1 MTVSLKA
8 LGADQPRCEELAIL
22 PAGVDIP
29 LATLGILWGATAGLT
44 KVKVE
49 KLCMRLDNLS
59 LLQRFDLVTG
69 MVRLHDV
76 IRKYLEGRLA
86 DRRAV
91 HAKLIDAWGDP
102 RHLPDEYAWRWYG
115 WHCLEAADTDR
126 LRKLLLTPAWI
137 KAKLEHTEVGAL
149 VADCQRLVREQQTA
163 RRELEV
169 IGPKAAWSAGPDPTI
184 RLLGDALR
192 NSAHVLARAP
202 SQLCDQLFGRL
213 RPGMSPELDKLC
225 DQLLRDPGRQKLRA
239 RFANLEP
246 AGSPRL
252 RTLAGH
258 ENSVLGAL
266 LLPDGKRALSWSFDK
281 TLRLWDLEMGNQ
293 LGEPFIG
300 HQSAVDGALLLPT
313 GKRVLSW
320 SLDETLRLWDLE
332 TGKQT
337 GDPLTGHKHTA
348 NGALLLPGGKR
359 ALSWSLDETLRLWD
373 LETGKQ
379 VGKPLIGHESC
390 VTGALLL
397 PCGRQAISW
406 SLDKTVRLWD
416 LETTKQTG
424 EPLARHEDFVNG
436 ALLLPD
442 GKR

>member
-1 MTVSLKA
+1 
-8 LGADQPRCEELAIL
+8 LARACSQL
-22 PAGVDIP
+22 RS
-29 LATLGILWGATAGLT
+29 ATNQ
-44 KVKVE
+44 K
-49 KLCMRLDNLS
+49 
-59 LLQRFDLVTG
+59 
-69 MVRLHDV
+69 
-76 IRKYLEGRLA
+76 
-86 DRRAV
+86 
-91 HAKLIDAWGDP
+91 P
-102 RHLPDEYAWRWYG
+102 
-115 WHCLEAADTDR
+115 DR
-126 LRKLLLTPAWI
+126 LRKLLLAPTWL

-149 VADCQRLVREQQTA
+149 VADCERLVPEQQTA
-163 RRELEV
+163 RRGLEV
-169 IGPKAAWSAGPDPTI
+169 VGPKPAESGGPDPTI

-192 NSAHVLARAP
+192 NSTHVLARAP

-246 AGSPRL
+246 AGNPCL

-281 TLRLWDLEMGNQ
+281 TLRLWDLEMGNQVGEPLTGHEWAVNGALLLPDGKRALSWSGDHTLRLWDLETGYQ

-332 TGKQT
+332 TGKQI
-337 GDPLTGHKHTA
+337 GEPLTGHKHWA
-348 NGALLLPGGKR
+348 
-359 ALSWSLDETLRLWD
+359 
-373 LETGKQ
+373 
-379 VGKPLIGHESC
+379 
-390 VTGALLL
+390 
-397 PCGRQAISW
+397 
-406 SLDKTVRLWD
+406 
-416 LETTKQTG
+416 
-424 EPLARHEDFVNG
+424 NG

-442 GKR
+442 GKRALSWSR